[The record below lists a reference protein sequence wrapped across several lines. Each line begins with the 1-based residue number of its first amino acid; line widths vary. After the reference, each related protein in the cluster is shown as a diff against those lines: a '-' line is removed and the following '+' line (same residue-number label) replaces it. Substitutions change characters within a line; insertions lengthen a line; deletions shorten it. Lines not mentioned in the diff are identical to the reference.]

1 MYVEIPFVQ
10 VLVLGLVFDSLLLAG
25 VITHVRY
32 VSRLN
37 GQITALEASTDM
49 LLMSQGQLAVLI
61 GQLVSKSS

>member
-10 VLVLGLVFDSLLLAG
+10 VLVLGLVFDTLLLAG